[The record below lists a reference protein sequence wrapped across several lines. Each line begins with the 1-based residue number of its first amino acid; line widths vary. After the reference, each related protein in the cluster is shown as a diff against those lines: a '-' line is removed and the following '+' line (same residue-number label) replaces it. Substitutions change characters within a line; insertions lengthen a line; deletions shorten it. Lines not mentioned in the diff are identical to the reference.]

1 MCPPPASSAPSKLSL
16 LFKKKSKSNKDPHFV
31 KFQTW
36 SKQHPKRS
44 LSTNGQDEQ
53 ITDASLIH
61 VAPPLVTGQQT
72 HTRCKSIGSLV
83 DPPSFQSSKSLEYEG
98 LELVDKAGNILARY
112 KLGNVIGKGHFGTVY
127 RALDLISGKTV
138 AIKQISLK
146 DAREGDIEDMMQEA
160 SLLSS
165 LTHPNIVKYE
175 GFIQTEEHMNIA
187 LEFVE
192 NGSLLHTLKH
202 FGGALPENLVA
213 GYCYDILQ
221 GLAYLHQQ
229 DVVHCDLKAANI
241 LTTKTG
247 DVKLSDFGV
256 SLSLKLKDKDD
267 DTIVSGTPF
276 WMSPEVIELKGASVQ
291 SDIWSLGCTVIELC
305 TGKPPYAD
313 LIAMTAMFKIVEED
327 CPPLP
332 TNVSD
337 VKKEAVHCILKLSI
351 TNPICYR
358 IFWISLNSVS
368 RRILSR
374 DQEPFILYTTLGLLS
389 IEPIQAMI
397 IGTK

>member
-1 MCPPPASSAPSKLSL
+1 MATSPSLKICPSQSPTSSPSKLSL
-16 LFKKKSKSNKDPHFV
+16 LFKKKPKNDPHFV

-36 SKQHPKRS
+36 SKQHRVLEDQSSEANEQMSWIHFLEEEQADLSLITPPVKTRPRS
-44 LSTNGQDEQ
+44 S
-53 ITDASLIH
+53 TDASLI
-61 VAPPLVTGQQT
+61 P
-72 HTRCKSIGSLV
+72 
-83 DPPSFQSSKSLEYEG
+83 DEG
-98 LELVDKAGNILARY
+98 LALLDKAGHLLARY

-127 RALDLISGKTV
+127 RALDLMSGKTV
-138 AIKQISLK
+138 AVKQISLK
-146 DAREGDIEDMMQEA
+146 DARKGDIEDMMQEA

-175 GFIQTEEHMNIA
+175 GFIQTEDHMNIA

-202 FGGALPENLVA
+202 FGGALPEHLVA

-221 GLAYLHQQ
+221 GLVYLHQQ

-267 DTIVSGTPF
+267 ETIVSGTPF

-313 LIAMTAMFKIVEED
+313 LIAMTAMFRIVEDD

-332 TNVSD
+332 TDISDVSD
-337 VKKEAVHCILKLSI
+337 KIIQEEEMTSNDLKRTSW
-351 TNPICYR
+351 T
-358 IFWISLNSVS
+358 FLNSAS
-368 RRILSR
+368 RKIL
-374 DQEPFILYTTLGLLS
+374 
-389 IEPIQAMI
+389 
-397 IGTK
+397 